1 MAGLYVHIPFCHSKC
16 IYCDFYSTPRRE
28 KVSDVVKGLVTEL
41 ESRKNEVDSKFETV
55 YIGGGTPSI
64 IAPEILKELVD
75 RIDKTKCVEFTI
87 EANPEDITSEI
98 VDSWC
103 RMGVNRVSIGV
114 QSLDDNL
121 LRNLGRRHSGQEA
134 LDAIQTLQSGGINN
148 ISCDLMYGLP
158 GLDESVWGASLE
170 RLLATGITH
179 LSAYCL
185 TYYEGTMLYRMS
197 QRGKMLP
204 PDDDAISLQFNMLR
218 EYTKRAGFEHYE
230 ISNFA
235 KEGYYSRHNTTY
247 WRPDGRWLGIGP
259 SAHSFDGNVRRV
271 DYADIATWMNHLPN
285 PYEVDEETDMDRYND
300 YIVTAL
306 RTASGLD
313 LALLPDEI
321 RQSLLADAQ
330 KFINKDE
337 MQQHGNY
344 LSIKPQYWLISDS
357 FIRELIRL

>member
-1 MAGLYVHIPFCHSKC
+1 MAGLYIHIPFCHSKC

-28 KVSDVVKGLVTEL
+28 KVLDVVNGLIAEL
-41 ESRKNEVDSKFETV
+41 DCRIDEVGSKFDTI

-64 IAPEILKELVD
+64 IAPEILKELVN
-75 RIDKTKCVEFTI
+75 RIDKTQCVEFTI
-87 EANPEDITSEI
+87 EANPEDVTSEI
-98 VDSWC
+98 VDSWR

-121 LRNLGRRHSGQEA
+121 LRSIGRRHSVQDA
-134 LDAIQTLQSGGINN
+134 LDAIQTIQSGGIEN

-158 GLDESVWGASLE
+158 GLDESIWKATLE
-170 RLLATGITH
+170 RLLVTGITH

-204 PDDDAISLQFNMLR
+204 PDDDAISLQFDMLR
-218 EYTKRAGFEHYE
+218 DYTERAGFEHYE

-235 KEGYYSRHNTTY
+235 KKGYYSRHNTTY
-247 WRPDGRWLGIGP
+247 WRPDGLWLGIGP

-271 DYADIATWMNHLPN
+271 DYADIAVWMNHLPN

-306 RTASGLD
+306 RTAQGLD
-313 LALLPDEI
+313 LSLLPDEI
-321 RQSLLADAQ
+321 SQSLSADAQ
-330 KFINKDE
+330 KFISKGE
-337 MQQHGNY
+337 MQQRGNY